1 MFTDRK
7 NNRFQKNWIMQNMNK
22 LILNTAPPPITDW
35 PYAYAFDKDYM
46 QLSLELIHIFHAW
59 DIQRV
64 YAIYKSYIWLM
75 NRVFFKLSSCHTK
88 QIYSEIKSKRKAK
101 LVFYRSFISLSKV
114 EDGYILYREL
124 YIQYWP
130 SLIKFSL
137 FSWSIW

>member
-1 MFTDRK
+1 
-7 NNRFQKNWIMQNMNK
+7 
-22 LILNTAPPPITDW
+22 
-35 PYAYAFDKDYM
+35 
-46 QLSLELIHIFHAW
+46 
-59 DIQRV
+59 
-64 YAIYKSYIWLM
+64 M

-137 FSWSIW
+137 FS